1 MYATRWKRWRLR
13 IPACGHPI
21 PVDSNGGGATGRR
34 HISDRADATGGLEAW
49 TSGPRLLLLLAGF
62 ALLIRLPFFFPA
74 VIDWDESTFIL
85 MGQDLLD
92 GHLPYTNLW
101 DNKPPLLFGAFAMMI
116 AAFDSI
122 AGIRI
127 CGWLLVVGTG
137 YLIFRLAS
145 RIAGRSAGLAAALI
159 GMFFMTVTGGQALM
173 SELLAMPAMMG
184 GLLLLSRPGAVG
196 RYFAA
201 GLCFMLAVL
210 FRTNLAI
217 VVLALCVYAFVT
229 TRAWRYRDRFLWFA
243 ALVAGMIL
251 PLLLLAI
258 PYLATGQAELLFRSA
273 VLAPLSDTGERP
285 GIGATLWGFL
295 RSGMSGQSGLWF
307 LAAIG
312 AAFAIRGRKRSPEA
326 DVEGYVGVM
335 IVASTLSVL
344 ATRAPHGHYLIQV
357 VPPLA
362 VFAGIA
368 WQKTARRSFRLVF
381 LLLILV
387 TSIVPLGDIAREYGK
402 LIARA
407 ANGERLASGR
417 AYRIA
422 ELLEAENARDKR
434 VYLMTDHIVYWML
447 GTKPLAPIATHPSN
461 IAKEG
466 LLTFLEG
473 HDATTEEVLAKLLAT
488 RPDYIVKDAE
498 TLWLADTPAAASL
511 LAGRLAKDYERIAI
525 IENVEIFRL
534 VDASG

>member
-1 MYATRWKRWRLR
+1 M
-13 IPACGHPI
+13 
-21 PVDSNGGGATGRR
+21 
-34 HISDRADATGGLEAW
+34 DATGGLEAW
-49 TSGPRLLLLLAGF
+49 TRGPRLLLLLAGF

-74 VIDWDESTFIL
+74 VIDWDESTFML

-92 GHLPYTNLW
+92 GHLPYTHLW

-122 AGIRI
+122 PGIRA
-127 CGWLLVVGTG
+127 CGWLLVAGTG

-145 RIAGRSAGLAAALI
+145 GISGRSAGLAAALI
-159 GMFFMTVTGGQALM
+159 GMFFMTVTGGQAVM
-173 SELLAMPAMMG
+173 SELLAAPPMMG
-184 GLLLLSRPGAVG
+184 GLLLLSRSGGAG

-201 GLCFMLAVL
+201 GLCFMLAAL

-217 VVLALCVYAFVT
+217 VVVALCVYAFVT
-229 TRAWRYRDRFLWFA
+229 TQPWRYRDRFIWFA

-251 PLLLLAI
+251 PLALLTI
-258 PYLATGQAELLFRSA
+258 PYLATGQADLLIRSV

-285 GIGATLWGFL
+285 GIGATLLSFL
-295 RSGMSGQSGLWF
+295 RGGISGQSGLWF

-312 AAFAIRGRKRSPEA
+312 AALAIRGWKRGPDA
-326 DVEGYVGVM
+326 GVAGYVGVM
-335 IVASTLSVL
+335 AVASTLSVL
-344 ATRAPHGHYLIQV
+344 ATRAAHGHYLIQV

-368 WQKTARRSFRLVF
+368 WQETARRSFRLVF

-387 TSIVPLGDIAREYGK
+387 TSVMPLGDIAREYGN

-422 ELLEAENARDKR
+422 ALLEAENARDKR

-447 GTKPLAPIATHPSN
+447 GTEPLAPIATHPSN

-466 LLTFLEG
+466 LLIFVEG
-473 HDATTEEVLAKLLAT
+473 RGATTETVLATLLAT
-488 RPDYIVKDAE
+488 RPDYIVKEAE
-498 TLWLADTPAAASL
+498 TTWLEDKPAAASL
-511 LAGRLAKDYERIAI
+511 LAGRLAEDYERIAI
-525 IENVEIFRL
+525 VGKAEVFRL